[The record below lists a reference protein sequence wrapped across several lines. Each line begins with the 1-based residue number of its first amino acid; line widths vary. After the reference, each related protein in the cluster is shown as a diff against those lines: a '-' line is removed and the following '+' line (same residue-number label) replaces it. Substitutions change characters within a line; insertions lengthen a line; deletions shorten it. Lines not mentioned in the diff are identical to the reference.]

1 VLSGDTSV
9 IPLLTN
15 LAEDVVAGAPWVLQE
30 NSDGVRLFRVVAVN
44 EDEGMLTVLATLYNE
59 DKFLQTDEGT
69 VLQQSI
75 NSTVQGLGLP
85 RVQQASINL
94 GAAV

>member
-1 VLSGDTSV
+1 M
-9 IPLLTN
+9 
-15 LAEDVVAGAPWVLQE
+15 LQE

-44 EDEGMLTVLATLYNE
+44 EDEGILTVLGTLYNE

-69 VLQQSI
+69 ILQQSI
-75 NSTVQGLGLP
+75 NSTVQGLGP
-85 RVQQASINL
+85 PKVQESSIVL